1 MAYTEIDN
9 PTEYFSVNTWTAD
22 DTTPRSFTGFGHQ
35 PDLLWVKH
43 RGSASIS
50 PTIIDSVRGGDKML
64 ATPTTAAEDTKSH
77 GEVTAFGSDG
87 ITVADGTNATYPKL
101 YFNDLDPFGASVGGE
116 YVCWSWK
123 ASGSTASNSSGD
135 MTSTVSANTDA
146 GFSIVSWTGDGTAG
160 NTVGHGLNSAPE
172 FILTKALADGTS
184 SWGGYHIGADATAP
198 EDYDM
203 QIDGN
208 GARIDTANMLNDT
221 APTSSLVTLGG
232 ATYSNHSS
240 NPMIMYA
247 WHSVQGYSKCGS
259 YTGNGNA
266 DGTFVYTGFRPAWVI
281 VKSTASGAG
290 WNIHDAKRDTYNE
303 MNKQLYANSNAADG
317 SSRPIDFLSNG
328 FKQRGTTS
336 DVNNSGDTFFYTAF
350 AEAPFVNSNGVPCNA
365 R

>member
-1 MAYTEIDN
+1 MAYTAIDD
-9 PTEYFSVNTWTAD
+9 PAQYFQTVTYSGNGSNDHTITGVGFNAD
-22 DTTPRSFTGFGHQ
+22 FVWIKPRSGT
-35 PDLLWVKH
+35 DDH
-43 RGSASIS
+43 RLFNQ
-50 PTIIDSVRGGDKML
+50 VRGIDKYL
-64 ATPTTAAEDTKSH
+64 ETSNTDAEVTDAILTTNSDGYVLTNA
-77 GEVTAFGSDG
+77 GEVNS
-87 ITVADGTNATYPKL
+87 GTTTY
-101 YFNDLDPFGASVGGE
+101 VG
-116 YVCWSWK
+116 WNWK

>member
-1 MAYTEIDN
+1 MAYTAIDD
-9 PTEYFSVNTWTAD
+9 PAQYFQTVTYSGNGSNDHTITGVGFNAD
-22 DTTPRSFTGFGHQ
+22 FVWIKPRSGT
-35 PDLLWVKH
+35 DDH
-43 RGSASIS
+43 RLFNQ
-50 PTIIDSVRGGDKML
+50 VRGIDKYL
-64 ATPTTAAEDTKSH
+64 ETSNTDAEVTDAILTTNSDGYVLTNA
-77 GEVTAFGSDG
+77 GEVNS
-87 ITVADGTNATYPKL
+87 GTTTY
-101 YFNDLDPFGASVGGE
+101 VG
-116 YVCWSWK
+116 WNWK

-184 SWGGYHIGADATAP
+184 SWGGYHIGTDATAP
-198 EDYDM
+198 EDYGM
-203 QIDGN
+203 QIDGS

-247 WHSVQGYSKCGS
+247 WHSVQGYSKFGS

-266 DGTFVYTGFRPAWVI
+266 DGTFVYTGFRPARVML
-281 VKSTASGAG
+281 KSTASGAG

>member
-1 MAYTEIDN
+1 MAVYTTIDN
-9 PTEYFSVNTWTAD
+9 PELYFQTLIWSGNDVGTSRA
-22 DTTPRSFTGFGHQ
+22 FTFDGDEDMQ
-35 PDLLWVKH
+35 PDLVWTKIRTGWAAKHNLW
-43 RGSASIS
+43 
-50 PTIIDSVRGGDKML
+50 DSVRGVNKNISSD
-64 ATPTTAAEDTKSH
+64 AVTAETTTDQYGYVS
-77 GEVTAFGSDG
+77 AFGSDG
-87 ITVADGTNATYPKL
+87 FTGSNGSNVHNPRYLYNENGGTYVAW
-101 YFNDLDPFGASVGGE
+101 
-116 YVCWSWK
+116 CWK

-184 SWGGYHIGADATAP
+184 SWGGYHIGTDATAP
-198 EDYDM
+198 EDYGM
-203 QIDGN
+203 QIDGS

>member
-1 MAYTEIDN
+1 MAYTAIDD
-9 PTEYFSVNTWTAD
+9 PAQYFQTVTYSGNGSNDHTITGVGFNAD
-22 DTTPRSFTGFGHQ
+22 FVWIKPRSGT
-35 PDLLWVKH
+35 DDH
-43 RGSASIS
+43 RLFNQ
-50 PTIIDSVRGGDKML
+50 VRGIDKYL
-64 ATPTTAAEDTKSH
+64 ETSNTDAEVTDAILTTNSDGYVLTNA
-77 GEVTAFGSDG
+77 GEVNS
-87 ITVADGTNATYPKL
+87 GTTTY
-101 YFNDLDPFGASVGGE
+101 VG
-116 YVCWSWK
+116 WNWK

-184 SWGGYHIGADATAP
+184 SWGGYHIGTDATAP
-198 EDYDM
+198 EDYGM
-203 QIDGN
+203 QIDGS

>member
-1 MAYTEIDN
+1 MAYTAIDD
-9 PTEYFSVNTWTAD
+9 PAQYFQTVTYSGNGSNDHTITGVGFNAD
-22 DTTPRSFTGFGHQ
+22 FVWIKPRSGT
-35 PDLLWVKH
+35 DDH
-43 RGSASIS
+43 RLFNQ
-50 PTIIDSVRGGDKML
+50 VRGIDKYL
-64 ATPTTAAEDTKSH
+64 ETSNTDAEVTDAILTTNSDGYVLTNA
-77 GEVTAFGSDG
+77 GEVNS
-87 ITVADGTNATYPKL
+87 GTTTY
-101 YFNDLDPFGASVGGE
+101 VG
-116 YVCWSWK
+116 WNWK

-184 SWGGYHIGADATAP
+184 SWGGYHIGTDATAP
-198 EDYDM
+198 EDYGM
-203 QIDGN
+203 QIDGS

-336 DVNNSGDTFFYTAF
+336 DVNNSGDTFIYAAF